1 MSLIMAEVNQRT
13 QLAGKNRFEM
23 LLFGLHGDQRF
34 GINVFK
40 VREVIPAPPV
50 RRHPGA
56 HRFVRGV
63 AHIRGLTIPII
74 DLAVALG
81 RPPADRAGFV
91 IVTEFNRSV
100 QGFLVD
106 MVERIVNLNWEDVL
120 PPLEGHGRTGF
131 LTAVAR
137 VDDELLEVLDV
148 EKVLAEVVG
157 DHAIVSD
164 ALRHGAEA
172 TLGAD
177 ARIFVVD
184 DSSVARSQIRRALE
198 QVGMQ
203 CTFAADGRT
212 ALDELQRWAQEG
224 VLDARVH
231 LVLSDIE
238 MPQMDG
244 YTLTTMIRRDPRLEH
259 LKVMLHSSLSGGFN
273 QAMVDRVGA
282 DYWLPKFSSDEL
294 VSRILEALA
303 TARPEVA

>member
-1 MSLIMAEVNQRT
+1 MSPMMAEVNQRT

-23 LLFGLHGDQRF
+23 LLFGLEGGQRF

-40 VREVIPAPPV
+40 VREVIPVPPI

-56 HRFVRGV
+56 HRFIRGV
-63 AHIRGLTIPII
+63 SHIRGVTIPVI

-81 RPPADRAGFV
+81 RPPAEGAGFV
-91 IVTEFNRSV
+91 IVTEFNRTV

-106 MVERIVNLNWEDVL
+106 RVERIVNLNWEDVL

-137 VDDELLEVLDV
+137 VEDELLEVLDV
-148 EKVLAEVVG
+148 EKVLAEIVG
-157 DHAIVSD
+157 DHAGLSAAV
-164 ALRHGAEA
+164 GAAAVRAE
-172 TLGAD
+172 D
-177 ARIFVVD
+177 ARVFVVD

-203 CTFAADGRT
+203 LTFAADGRT
-212 ALDELQRWAQEG
+212 ALEELQRWAAEG
-224 VLDARVH
+224 VLDQRVH

-244 YTLTTMIRRDPRLEH
+244 YTLTTMIRRDPRLAH

-273 QAMVDRVGA
+273 QAMVDKVGA
-282 DYWLPKFSSDEL
+282 DYWLSKFSSDEL
-294 VSRILEALA
+294 VQHILMALSEP
-303 TARPEVA
+303 RPDAA